1 MTKSISKKI
10 LIFLLSAF
18 TVVCVSLFTFG
29 GINAQAAGKYE
40 NTYGSKSVSNA
51 VEAEERRDVILGHI
65 DDYVN
70 KLKNKVAIG
79 GGEYW
84 VFDVKEVSGTVLEGR
99 AVEEEIDDLNEK
111 ISSAVTSGNWDT
123 VNKYL
128 FGDEGLNGILGIY
141 ERIDT
146 FYNDYVVTE
155 NGYCQIAKDNNCTIT
170 GSGMQDIY
178 WINFVGMIAGGCNS
192 IKKIKGAYS
201 YNVDEYGL
209 ALAKVHGCDLT
220 LEEFEKTLAHPEE
233 VIPSYAWNAS
243 EALASKLG
251 LTVKSIK
258 QENVPYTSEKNI
270 YSETLGKEI
279 EAGRVIG
286 MASVVTIETYQG
298 ITIEEQTIG
307 KVYGPEDG
315 DLCDWEIEGEPNV
328 KFKVE
333 KPATVEHTCATMVN
347 RIPSLLRAPA
357 GYVTCDQLEEIKY
370 MVYPMENYLNI

>member
-1 MTKSISKKI
+1 MKKVRVVQYGCGKMSKWILRYLHEHGAEIVGAIDVNPEIVGMDVGEFAGLGKLGVKISNNADEVLDNCK
-10 LIFLLSAF
+10 ADVA
-18 TVVCVSLFTFG
+18 VVTLFSLVEEIYPHVEKCAKR
-29 GINAQAAGKYE
+29 GINVITTCEEAIYP
-40 NTYGSKSVSNA
+40 NTTS
-51 VEAEERRDVILGHI
+51 AELVK
-65 DDYVN
+65 
-70 KLKNKVAIG
+70 KLDA
-79 GGEYW
+79 
-84 VFDVKEVSGTVLEGR
+84 
-99 AVEEEIDDLNEK
+99 
-111 ISSAVTSGNWDT
+111 
-123 VNKYL
+123 
-128 FGDEGLNGILGIY
+128 
-141 ERIDT
+141 
-146 FYNDYVVTE
+146 
-155 NGYCQIAKDNNCTIT
+155 IAKETNCTIT

-178 WINFVGMIAGGCNS
+178 WINFVGMIAGGCNI

-220 LEEFEKTLAHPEE
+220 VDEFEKTLAHPEE

-251 LTVKSIK
+251 LTVTSIK

-286 MASVVTIETYQG
+286 MASVVTIETKEG

-307 KVYGPEDG
+307 KVYGPDDG

-333 KPATVEHTCATMVN
+333 KPATVEHTCATCVN
-347 RIPSLLRAPA
+347 RIPSLIKAPA
-357 GYVTCDQLEEIKY
+357 GYVTCDQLEEIKF
-370 MVYPMENYLNI
+370 MAFPMETYLN

>member
-1 MTKSISKKI
+1 MRKVKVVQYGCGKMSKWILRYLHEHGAEIVGAIDVNPEIIGMDVGDYAELGVKLGVKISDKADEVLDGCDADVAIVTLFSLVEEIYPYVEK
-10 LIFLLSAF
+10 
-18 TVVCVSLFTFG
+18 CVQR
-29 GINAQAAGKYE
+29 GINVITTCEEAIYP
-40 NTYGSKSVSNA
+40 NTTS
-51 VEAEERRDVILGHI
+51 AELINRLD
-65 DDYVN
+65 
-70 KLKNKVAIG
+70 A
-79 GGEYW
+79 
-84 VFDVKEVSGTVLEGR
+84 
-99 AVEEEIDDLNEK
+99 
-111 ISSAVTSGNWDT
+111 
-123 VNKYL
+123 
-128 FGDEGLNGILGIY
+128 
-141 ERIDT
+141 
-146 FYNDYVVTE
+146 
-155 NGYCQIAKDNNCTIT
+155 IAKENNCTIT

-178 WINFVGMIAGGCNS
+178 WINFVGMVAGGCNS

-220 LEEFEKTLAHPEE
+220 LDEFEKTLAHPEE

-243 EALASKLG
+243 EALVSKLG
-251 LTVKSIK
+251 LTLKSIK

-333 KPATVEHTCATMVN
+333 KPATVEHTCATIVN

-370 MVYPMENYLNI
+370 MAYPMENYLYIE